1 MGEAL
6 AGSPDPLRNATV
18 RSGFDELDSEAASGS
33 KLMPPAKR
41 HATML
46 FRRMDYNGNGALSL
60 AEIDKAVVELYP
72 GIDHKPVLMR
82 AYKATDKGQDGL
94 IERREFRKLLHY
106 LVYFNNLWHK
116 FEEIDSDGDRRLTEA
131 EFVKGC
137 AVVGVTALEG
147 TTSRELQSVFR
158 QVRCFCVA
166 ES

>member
-1 MGEAL
+1 MNGRPRPGAPKGWVAPLPTLDIPSKAERAAL
-6 AGSPDPLRNATV
+6 
-18 RSGFDELDSEAASGS
+18 F
-33 KLMPPAKR
+33 
-41 HATML
+41 H
-46 FRRMDYNGNGALSL
+46 RMDYNGNGALSL

-72 GIDHKPVLMR
+72 GYDHKPVLMR
-82 AYKATDKGQDGL
+82 AYKAADVDQDGL

-166 ES
+166 GS